1 MSNIDKQALLVSK
14 AKASVFTMGYISQFE
29 ASDIDSDD
37 IDLRFE
43 VDGVETG
50 TTVSIVDEC
59 GHAAQIITALLDELE
74 HYKSREERVTKLV
87 LDNSTSWDVLYE
99 KLEAAERRI
108 ANNER
113 VMRAVVEAA
122 SIRGI
127 RPFEGIEC
135 DPPTLEENAEACGDA
150 MSARIRELEANP
162 PKPHHNGLMQISN
175 ELVQARQRIAELEKG
190 HQEAAKQINSWRR
203 LAKQNIAERGKDIS
217 ELEAAR
223 QRIAEQ
229 NAIVAA
235 AEKLVRCKGRYH
247 SELNYRAL
255 AKLFGVVTPDL
266 PPLEHENVHYADAA
280 EVEITALRQRIAE
293 LEAKLETAD
302 KLQDSAFRDGL
313 KAGFSY
319 GQTDDQ
325 SGFAQCMSAYSTRDG
340 IGVKQQEDSVDSDVG
355 RNQPGMVVAVH
366 IGAGDFVKV
375 KGQVFEVEETDF
387 DDHDVTLW
395 FVGGNALK
403 CEAGCPVEVVSAP
416 VAAGIKVK
424 GE

>member
-1 MSNIDKQALLVSK
+1 MSNIYKQALLVSK
-14 AKASVFTMGYISQFE
+14 AKASVFTMEYISQFE

-37 IDLRFE
+37 VDLRFE

-74 HYKSREERVTKLV
+74 
-87 LDNSTSWDVLYE
+87 
-99 KLEAAERRI
+99 AA
-108 ANNER
+108 
-113 VMRAVVEAA
+113 
-122 SIRGI
+122 
-127 RPFEGIEC
+127 
-135 DPPTLEENAEACGDA
+135 
-150 MSARIRELEANP
+150 
-162 PKPHHNGLMQISN
+162 
-175 ELVQARQRIAELEKG
+175 
-190 HQEAAKQINSWRR
+190 
-203 LAKQNIAERGKDIS
+203 
-217 ELEAAR
+217 
-223 QRIAEQ
+223 
-229 NAIVAA
+229 
-235 AEKLVRCKGRYH
+235 
-247 SELNYRAL
+247 
-255 AKLFGVVTPDL
+255 
-266 PPLEHENVHYADAA
+266 
-280 EVEITALRQRIAE
+280 RQRIAE

-302 KLQDSAFRDGL
+302 RLQDSAFRDGL

-325 SGFAQCMSAYSTRDG
+325 SGFAQCMSAYSTRAG

-366 IGAGDFVKV
+366 IDAGDFVKF

-395 FVGGNALK
+395 FVGGNTLK
-403 CEAGCPVEVVSAP
+403 CAAGCQVEVVSAP

>member
-1 MSNIDKQALLVSK
+1 MSNIYKQALLVSK
-14 AKASVFTMGYISQFE
+14 AKASVFTMEYISQFE

-37 IDLRFE
+37 VDLRFE

-74 HYKSREERVTKLV
+74 
-87 LDNSTSWDVLYE
+87 
-99 KLEAAERRI
+99 AA
-108 ANNER
+108 
-113 VMRAVVEAA
+113 
-122 SIRGI
+122 
-127 RPFEGIEC
+127 
-135 DPPTLEENAEACGDA
+135 
-150 MSARIRELEANP
+150 
-162 PKPHHNGLMQISN
+162 
-175 ELVQARQRIAELEKG
+175 
-190 HQEAAKQINSWRR
+190 
-203 LAKQNIAERGKDIS
+203 
-217 ELEAAR
+217 
-223 QRIAEQ
+223 
-229 NAIVAA
+229 
-235 AEKLVRCKGRYH
+235 
-247 SELNYRAL
+247 
-255 AKLFGVVTPDL
+255 
-266 PPLEHENVHYADAA
+266 
-280 EVEITALRQRIAE
+280 RQRIAE

-302 KLQDSAFRDGL
+302 RLQDSAFRDGL

-325 SGFAQCMSAYSTRDG
+325 SGFAQCMSAYSTRAG

-366 IGAGDFVKV
+366 IGAGDFVKF

-403 CEAGCPVEVVSAP
+403 CAAGCPVEVVSAP